1 MEKAKAA
8 VPAQKSRGGAFQD
21 NIKTAK
27 KAARAKARLL
37 LKGLSAAER
46 EAQSQKAAALFLN
59 SSIYKSSECVAA
71 FFSLADEV
79 DVFPIIARAFIDKKR
94 VLLPRIVAGSNA
106 MDFYELAAPLG
117 LASDFSAAPV
127 LGVESV
133 SDNAAPVLGV
143 ESVPTRVSV
152 LQSLEARGLEASPK
166 SGGLIFGPP
175 GLSDDFALASALG
188 SQTEANAWGI
198 REPLPTLP
206 LVEKKDFPAR
216 TAILVPG
223 LAFCKDGRRLG
234 RGKGFYDRYLS
245 ELIAANPAFAERGKI
260 CGYCMAVQVADT
272 VPTEENDVRVQV
284 LFC

>member
-8 VPAQKSRGGAFQD
+8 AFQG

-27 KAARAKARLL
+27 KAARANARLL

-46 EAQSQKAAALFLN
+46 EEQSQKAAALFLN
-59 SSIYKSSECVAA
+59 SSIYKDAECVAA

-106 MDFYELAAPLG
+106 MDFYELAAP
-117 LASDFSAAPV
+117 V
-127 LGVESV
+127 LGVQ
-133 SDNAAPVLGV
+133 N
-143 ESVPTRVSV
+143 
-152 LQSLEARGLEASPK
+152 
-166 SGGLIFGPP
+166 
-175 GLSDDFALASALG
+175 LASALEA
-188 SQTEANAWGI
+188 QTEANAWGI

-206 LVEKKDFPAR
+206 LVSKDKIPAR

-245 ELIAANPAFAERGKI
+245 ELLAANPAFAGRGKI
-260 CGYCMAVQVADT
+260 CGYCMAVQIADT
-272 VPTEENDVRVQV
+272 VPTEENDVRVQA

>member
-1 MEKAKAA
+1 MEKAQAA
-8 VPAQKSRGGAFQD
+8 VPAQKSRGGAFQE

-27 KAARAKARLL
+27 KAARANARLL

-46 EAQSQKAAALFLN
+46 EEQSQKAAASFLN
-59 SSIYKSSECVAA
+59 SSIYKSAECVAA

-79 DVFPIIARAFIDKKR
+79 DVLPIIARAFIDKKR

-127 LGVESV
+127 LDE
-133 SDNAAPVLGV
+133 
-143 ESVPTRVSV
+143 ESVPPRVSV
-152 LQSLEARGLEASPK
+152 LQTL
-166 SGGLIFGPP
+166 
-175 GLSDDFALASALG
+175 FA
-188 SQTEANAWGI
+188 QTDVNAWGI
-198 REPLPTLP
+198 REPLATLP
-206 LVEKKDFPAR
+206 LVSKEKIPAR

-245 ELIAANPAFAERGKI
+245 ELVAQNAAFAERGKI
-260 CGYCMAVQVADT
+260 CGYCMAVQVADN
-272 VPTEENDVRVQV
+272 VPTEENDVRVQA

>member
-1 MEKAKAA
+1 MEKAQDA
-8 VPAQKSRGGAFQD
+8 VPAQNLRGGAFQE

-27 KAARAKARLL
+27 KAARSKARLL
-37 LKGLSAAER
+37 LKGLSATER
-46 EAQSQKAAALFLN
+46 EEQSQKAAASFLN
-59 SSIYKSSECVAA
+59 SSIYKSSDCVAA
-71 FFSLADEV
+71 FFSLAEEV
-79 DVFPIIARAFIDKKR
+79 DALPIIERAFIDKKR
-94 VLLPRIVAGSNA
+94 VLLPRVAAGSNA
-106 MDFYELAAPLG
+106 MDFYELAAPLV

-143 ESVPTRVSV
+143 EAVPPRVPV
-152 LQSLEARGLEASPK
+152 LQ
-166 SGGLIFGPP
+166 
-175 GLSDDFALASALG
+175 ALDA
-188 SQTEANAWGI
+188 QTEANAWGI

-206 LVEKKDFPAR
+206 LIEKKDFPAR

-245 ELIAANPAFAERGKI
+245 ELLAANPIFAERGKI
-260 CGYCMAVQVADT
+260 CGYCMAVQVAEN
-272 VPTEENDVRVQV
+272 VPTEESDVRVQE

>member
-1 MEKAKAA
+1 MEKSKAA
-8 VPAQKSRGGAFQD
+8 AFQD

-27 KAARAKARLL
+27 KAARANARLL

-46 EAQSQKAAALFLN
+46 EEQSQKAAALFLN

-71 FFSLADEV
+71 FFSLPDEV
-79 DVFPIIARAFIDKKR
+79 DIFPIIARAFMDKKR

-117 LASDFSAAPV
+117 LASDYSAAPV

-133 SDNAAPVLGV
+133 SESAAPVLG
-143 ESVPTRVSV
+143 
-152 LQSLEARGLEASPK
+152 LQSLL
-166 SGGLIFGPP
+166 
-175 GLSDDFALASALG
+175 SALFA
-188 SQTEANAWGI
+188 QTEANAWGI
-198 REPLPTLP
+198 REPLPTLA
-206 LVEKKDFPAR
+206 LVAKKDFPAR

-245 ELIAANPAFAERGKI
+245 ELLAANPAFAGRGKI
-260 CGYCMAVQVADT
+260 CGYCMARQIMDN
-272 VPTEENDVRVQV
+272 VPTEEDDVRVQA

>member
-1 MEKAKAA
+1 MEKAQAA
-8 VPAQKSRGGAFQD
+8 VPAQKSRGGAFQE

-27 KAARAKARLL
+27 KAARANARLL

-46 EAQSQKAAALFLN
+46 EEQSQKAAASFLN
-59 SSIYKSSECVAA
+59 SSIYKSAECVAA

-127 LGVESV
+127 FGVESV
-133 SDNAAPVLGV
+133 SESAAQVTGF
-143 ESVPTRVSV
+143 
-152 LQSLEARGLEASPK
+152 QSLS
-166 SGGLIFGPP
+166 
-175 GLSDDFALASALG
+175 SALG

-198 REPLPTLP
+198 REPLSTLP
-206 LVEKKDFPAR
+206 LIEKKDFPAR

-245 ELIAANPAFAERGKI
+245 ELVAQNAAFAERGKI
-260 CGYCMAVQVADT
+260 CGYCMAAQLSEN
-272 VPTEENDVRVQV
+272 VPTEESDVRVQE
-284 LFC
+284 LFCG

>member
-8 VPAQKSRGGAFQD
+8 AFQD
-21 NIKTAK
+21 NIKTVK
-27 KAARAKARLL
+27 KAARANARLL

-46 EAQSQKAAALFLN
+46 EEQSQKAAASFLN
-59 SSIYKSSECVAA
+59 SSIYKSAECVAA

-79 DVFPIIARAFIDKKR
+79 DVLPIIARAFMDKKR

-117 LASDFSAAPV
+117 LASDFSASPEKQSVILPLRVIMARKLFTCALTSAVIPALDAGIFCAKDCRGTPGNDTVEAVPPRVPV
-127 LGVESV
+127 LQ
-133 SDNAAPVLGV
+133 N
-143 ESVPTRVSV
+143 
-152 LQSLEARGLEASPK
+152 
-166 SGGLIFGPP
+166 
-175 GLSDDFALASALG
+175 LASALAA
-188 SQTEANAWGI
+188 QTKANAWGI

-206 LVEKKDFPAR
+206 LVSKDKIPAR

-245 ELIAANPAFAERGKI
+245 ELLAANPAFAGRGKI
-260 CGYCMAVQVADT
+260 CGYCMAVQVADN
-272 VPTEENDVRVQV
+272 VPTEENDVRVQA

>member
-8 VPAQKSRGGAFQD
+8 AFQD

-27 KAARAKARLL
+27 KAARASARLL

-46 EAQSQKAAALFLN
+46 EEQSQKAAALFLN

-79 DVFPIIARAFIDKKR
+79 DVFPIIERAFIDKKR

-143 ESVPTRVSV
+143 EAVSESAAQV
-152 LQSLEARGLEASPK
+152 AGFQRLKARGLDESPK
-166 SGGLIFGPP
+166 SGGLIFGSP
-175 GLSDDFALASALG
+175 GLSDDSALASALAA
-188 SQTEANAWGI
+188 QTEANAWGI
-198 REPLPTLP
+198 REPLATLP
-206 LVEKKDFPAR
+206 LVSKEKIPAQ

-245 ELIAANPAFAERGKI
+245 ELLAANPTFAERGKI
-260 CGYCMAVQVADT
+260 CGYCMAVQVAEN
-272 VPTEENDVRVQV
+272 VPTEESDVRVQE

>member
-1 MEKAKAA
+1 M
-8 VPAQKSRGGAFQD
+8 
-21 NIKTAK
+21 
-27 KAARAKARLL
+27 
-37 LKGLSAAER
+37 
-46 EAQSQKAAALFLN
+46 FLN
-59 SSIYKSSECVAA
+59 SSIYKDAECVAA

-79 DVFPIIARAFIDKKR
+79 DVLPIIARAFMDKKR

-117 LASDFSAAPV
+117 LASDYSAAPV

-133 SDNAAPVLGV
+133 SESAAPVLG
-143 ESVPTRVSV
+143 
-152 LQSLEARGLEASPK
+152 LQN
-166 SGGLIFGPP
+166 
-175 GLSDDFALASALG
+175 LASALAA
-188 SQTEANAWGI
+188 QTEANAWGI

-206 LVEKKDFPAR
+206 LVSKDKIPAR

-245 ELIAANPAFAERGKI
+245 ELLAANPAFAGRGKI
-260 CGYCMAVQVADT
+260 CGYCMARQIMDN
-272 VPTEENDVRVQV
+272 VPTEENDVCVQA

>member
-1 MEKAKAA
+1 MEKAKAG
-8 VPAQKSRGGAFQD
+8 VPAQNLRGGAFQE

-27 KAARAKARLL
+27 KAARANARLL

-46 EAQSQKAAALFLN
+46 EEQSQKAAALFLN

-79 DVFPIIARAFIDKKR
+79 DVFPIISRAFIDKKR

-117 LASDFSAAPV
+117 LASDFSAA
-127 LGVESV
+127 S
-133 SDNAAPVLGV
+133 VLGV
-143 ESVPTRVSV
+143 ESVPPRVSV
-152 LQSLEARGLEASPK
+152 LQTL
-166 SGGLIFGPP
+166 
-175 GLSDDFALASALG
+175 FA
-188 SQTEANAWGI
+188 QTDVNAWGI

-206 LVEKKDFPAR
+206 LVSKDKIPAR

-245 ELIAANPAFAERGKI
+245 ELLAANPAFAERGKI

-272 VPTEENDVRVQV
+272 VPTEENDIRVQA
-284 LFC
+284 LFVDSRLAESV

>member
-8 VPAQKSRGGAFQD
+8 VPAQKSRGGAFQE

-27 KAARAKARLL
+27 KAARANARLL

-46 EAQSQKAAALFLN
+46 EEQSQKAAASFLN
-59 SSIYKSSECVAA
+59 SSIYKDAECVAA
-71 FFSLADEV
+71 FFSLPDEV
-79 DVFPIIARAFIDKKR
+79 DVLPIIVRAFIDKKR

-127 LGVESV
+127 LGVE
-133 SDNAAPVLGV
+133 A
-143 ESVPTRVSV
+143 VPPRVSV
-152 LQSLEARGLEASPK
+152 LQS
-166 SGGLIFGPP
+166 
-175 GLSDDFALASALG
+175 LASALG

-206 LVEKKDFPAR
+206 LVSKDKIPAR

-245 ELIAANPAFAERGKI
+245 ELLAANPAFAARGKI

-272 VPTEENDVRVQV
+272 VPTEENDVRVQA

>member
-1 MEKAKAA
+1 MEKAQAA
-8 VPAQKSRGGAFQD
+8 AFQD

-46 EAQSQKAAALFLN
+46 EEQSQKAAASFLN
-59 SSIYKSSECVAA
+59 SSIYKSSGCVAA
-71 FFSLADEV
+71 FFSLPDEV
-79 DVFPIIARAFIDKKR
+79 DALPIIARAFIDKKR

-106 MDFYELAAPLG
+106 MDFYELAAP
-117 LASDFSAAPV
+117 V
-127 LGVESV
+127 LGE
-133 SDNAAPVLGV
+133 
-143 ESVPTRVSV
+143 ESVPPRVSV
-152 LQSLEARGLEASPK
+152 LQTL
-166 SGGLIFGPP
+166 
-175 GLSDDFALASALG
+175 FA
-188 SQTEANAWGI
+188 QTDVNAWGI
-198 REPLPTLP
+198 REPLSTLP

-245 ELIAANPAFAERGKI
+245 ELLAANPAFAARGKI
-260 CGYCMAVQVADT
+260 CGCCMAVQIADN
-272 VPTEENDVRVQV
+272 VPTEESDVRVQE

>member
-1 MEKAKAA
+1 MEKAQDA
-8 VPAQKSRGGAFQD
+8 VPAQKSRGGAFQE

-27 KAARAKARLL
+27 KTARANARLL

-46 EAQSQKAAALFLN
+46 EDQSQKAAASFLN
-59 SSIYKSSECVAA
+59 SSIYKSAECVAA

-79 DVFPIIARAFIDKKR
+79 DAFPIIARAFIDKKR

-133 SDNAAPVLGV
+133 SESAAQV
-143 ESVPTRVSV
+143 TV
-152 LQSLEARGLEASPK
+152 LQSLKARGLNESPK
-166 SGGLIFGPP
+166 NGGLIFGSP
-175 GLSDDFALASALG
+175 GLSDDSALASALFA
-188 SQTEANAWGI
+188 QTETNAWGI
-198 REPLPTLP
+198 REPLATLP
-206 LVEKKDFPAR
+206 LVSKEKIPAR

-223 LAFCKDGRRLG
+223 LVFCKDGRRLG

-245 ELIAANPAFAERGKI
+245 ELVAQNAAFAERGKI
-260 CGYCMAVQVADT
+260 CGYCMAAQLSEN
-272 VPTEENDVRVQV
+272 VPTEESDVRVQE
-284 LFC
+284 LFCG

>member
-8 VPAQKSRGGAFQD
+8 AFQD

-27 KAARAKARLL
+27 KAARASARLL

-46 EAQSQKAAALFLN
+46 EEQSQKAAALFLN
-59 SSIYKSSECVAA
+59 SSIYKDAECVAA

-79 DVFPIIARAFIDKKR
+79 DIFPIIARAFIDKKR

-133 SDNAAPVLGV
+133 SKSASPVLGV
-143 ESVPTRVSV
+143 EAVPPRVPV
-152 LQSLEARGLEASPK
+152 LQRL
-166 SGGLIFGPP
+166 
-175 GLSDDFALASALG
+175 LSALAA
-188 SQTEANAWGI
+188 QTEANAWGI
-198 REPLPTLP
+198 REPLSTLP
-206 LVEKKDFPAR
+206 LVSKDKIPAR

-245 ELIAANPAFAERGKI
+245 ELLAANPAFAGRGKI
-260 CGYCMAVQVADT
+260 CGYCMAVQVADN
-272 VPTEENDVRVQV
+272 VPMEENDVRVQA

>member
-8 VPAQKSRGGAFQD
+8 AFQD

-27 KAARAKARLL
+27 KAARANARLL

-46 EAQSQKAAALFLN
+46 EAQSQKAAASFLN
-59 SSIYKSSECVAA
+59 SSIYKSAECVAA
-71 FFSLADEV
+71 FFSLPDEV
-79 DVFPIIARAFIDKKR
+79 DVLPIIERAFIDKKR

-117 LASDFSAAPV
+117 LASDSVAAPV

-143 ESVPTRVSV
+143 ESVSDNAAPV
-152 LQSLEARGLEASPK
+152 LQSLKVRGLEASPK
-166 SGGLIFGPP
+166 SGGLIFGSS
-175 GLSDDFALASALG
+175 GLSDDSALASALG

-245 ELIAANPAFAERGKI
+245 ELLAANPAFAARGKI

-272 VPTEENDVRVQV
+272 VPTEENDVRVQE

>member
-8 VPAQKSRGGAFQD
+8 AFQD

-46 EAQSQKAAALFLN
+46 EEQSQKAAASFLN
-59 SSIYKSSECVAA
+59 SSIYKSSGCVAA
-71 FFSLADEV
+71 FFSLPDEV
-79 DVFPIIARAFIDKKR
+79 DALPIIARAFIDKKR

-106 MDFYELAAPLG
+106 MDFYELTAPLG
-117 LASDFSAAPV
+117 FANDSVAAPV
-127 LGVESV
+127 LGVEAV
-133 SDNAAPVLGV
+133 SDNAAPVLGA
-143 ESVPTRVSV
+143 EAVPPRVPA
-152 LQSLEARGLEASPK
+152 LQSLS
-166 SGGLIFGPP
+166 
-175 GLSDDFALASALG
+175 SALFA
-188 SQTEANAWGI
+188 QTEANAWGI
-198 REPLPTLP
+198 REPLETLP
-206 LVEKKDFPAR
+206 LIAKKDIPAD

-245 ELIAANPAFAERGKI
+245 ELASANPAFARDGKI
-260 CGYCMAVQVADT
+260 CGYCMAFQVADN
-272 VPTEENDVRVQV
+272 VPTEENDVRVQE

>member
-1 MEKAKAA
+1 MEKAQDA
-8 VPAQKSRGGAFQD
+8 VPAQKSRGGAFQE

-27 KAARAKARLL
+27 KAARANARLL

-46 EAQSQKAAALFLN
+46 EEQSQKAAASFLN

-79 DVFPIIARAFIDKKR
+79 DVLPIIARAFIDKKR

-127 LGVESV
+127 LGVEAV
-133 SDNAAPVLGV
+133 SDNA
-143 ESVPTRVSV
+143 VPV

-166 SGGLIFGPP
+166 SGGLIFGSP
-175 GLSDDFALASALG
+175 GLSDDSALASALG

-198 REPLPTLP
+198 REPLPTLA
-206 LVEKKDFPAR
+206 LVSKDKIPAR

-245 ELIAANPAFAERGKI
+245 ELLAANPAFARDGKI
-260 CGYCMAVQVADT
+260 CGCCMAVQIADT
-272 VPTEENDVRVQV
+272 VPTEENDVRVQA

>member
-8 VPAQKSRGGAFQD
+8 AFQD
-21 NIKTAK
+21 NIKTVK
-27 KAARAKARLL
+27 KAARANARLL

-46 EAQSQKAAALFLN
+46 EEQSQKAAALFLN
-59 SSIYKSSECVAA
+59 SSIYKGSECVAA

-106 MDFYELAAPLG
+106 MDFYELAAP
-117 LASDFSAAPV
+117 V
-127 LGVESV
+127 LGVQ
-133 SDNAAPVLGV
+133 N
-143 ESVPTRVSV
+143 
-152 LQSLEARGLEASPK
+152 
-166 SGGLIFGPP
+166 
-175 GLSDDFALASALG
+175 LASALEA
-188 SQTEANAWGI
+188 QTEANAWGI

-206 LVEKKDFPAR
+206 LVSKDKIPAR

-245 ELIAANPAFAERGKI
+245 ELLAANPAFAGRGKI
-260 CGYCMAVQVADT
+260 CGYCMAVQIADT
-272 VPTEENDVRVQV
+272 VPTEENDVRVQA